1 MNTKQSIYNILAST
15 KQEPVKVELAL
26 VDDFTKEY
34 NQLLDEVTTIGKEI
48 VDKVA
53 MAQYQVKLYQQ
64 AAKKWDDVY
73 KKGAKLESMAKEL
86 GTTLEPAVLNKVEI
100 AKRSINED
108 DAYAKKMLSH
118 LQQTFTF

>member
-1 MNTKQSIYNILAST
+1 MLAS
-15 KQEPVKVELAL
+15 KAEPIKIDLAL
-26 VDDFTKEY
+26 IDDFTKEY
-34 NQLLDEVTTIGKEI
+34 NQLLDEMSNIAKEI

-53 MAQYQVKLYQQ
+53 MTQYQVKLYQQ
-64 AAKKWDDVY
+64 SAKKWDDVY

-86 GTTLEPAVLNKVEI
+86 GTTLDPAALNKIEI
-100 AKRSINED
+100 AKRSISED

>member
-1 MNTKQSIYNILAST
+1 MSKQSIYNILAA
-15 KQEPVKVELAL
+15 KAEPVKVEFAL

-34 NQLLDEVTTIGKEI
+34 NQLLDEMTNISKEI

-53 MAQYQVKLYQQ
+53 MTQYQVKLYQQ
-64 AAKKWDDVY
+64 SAKKWDDVY

-86 GTTLEPAVLNKVEI
+86 GTTLDPAVLNKIEI
-100 AKRSINED
+100 AKRSISED

>member
-1 MNTKQSIYNILAST
+1 MSKQSIYNMLAS
-15 KQEPVKVELAL
+15 KAEPIKIDLAL
-26 VDDFTKEY
+26 IDDFTKEY
-34 NQLLDEVTTIGKEI
+34 NQLLDEMSNIAKEI

-53 MAQYQVKLYQQ
+53 MTQYQVKLYQQ
-64 AAKKWDDVY
+64 SAKKWDDVY

-86 GTTLEPAVLNKVEI
+86 GTTLDPAALNKIEI
-100 AKRSINED
+100 AKRSISED